1 MNYSDFN
8 LIKLSTGE
16 MVVTK
21 INSNENA
28 TICNLEKPMQV
39 VFTQGQNGLQFTLLP
54 WMNDPTELRE
64 EHIIARSDPHEVIL
78 NEYIRATT
86 GIITNSTV
94 N

>member
-1 MNYSDFN
+1 MKYSDFN

-21 INSNENA
+21 INPSEES
-28 TICNLEKPMQV
+28 TFQLEKPMQV
-39 VFTQGQNGLQFTLLP
+39 IFTQGQNGLQFTLLP
-54 WMNDPTELRE
+54 WMNDPTEIRE
-64 EHIIARSDPHEVIL
+64 EHIIARSDPHDIIL